1 MTTYTIKQTTGA
13 HIREAMRS
21 ADGAEEAAETLLA
34 IGRYTGIGDTVEAQ
48 DGGDI
53 VLLDGDRVVDVGE
66 APTPSA
72 DSPGVVRRQP
82 RPSASTAPIQVGDL
96 RAGKGP

>member
-13 HIREAMRS
+13 HIRESMRS

-34 IGRYTGIGDTVEAQ
+34 IGRYTGIGDTVETQ

-53 VLLDGDRVVDVGE
+53 VLLDGDRVV
-66 APTPSA
+66 AFARAASL
-72 DSPGVVRRQP
+72 P
-82 RPSASTAPIQVGDL
+82 RPAPRASEPSGAPGAAEWL
-96 RAGKGP
+96 PRRMRG